1 MPISEIIL
9 DSSTAT
15 KKEKEKETYQET
27 LTSSKTEKGVRG
39 PTKGNPLSIIL
50 MGDMSFIFQVRF
62 FFKNHKI
69 KSPPQVREIGEAK
82 HPEGGGEE
90 AANLGASDLR
100 LTSPGTCAIS
110 AGRTVMARDPRR
122 WPLPKEPD

>member
-39 PTKGNPLSIIL
+39 PTKGNPLSIIF

-62 FFKNHKI
+62 FLKI
-69 KSPPQVREIGEAK
+69 TRLSLPLRSGKLVKQNTQKGVGRRLPTWA
-82 HPEGGGEE
+82 
-90 AANLGASDLR
+90 R
-100 LTSPGTCAIS
+100 LTSG
-110 AGRTVMARDPRR
+110 
-122 WPLPKEPD
+122 